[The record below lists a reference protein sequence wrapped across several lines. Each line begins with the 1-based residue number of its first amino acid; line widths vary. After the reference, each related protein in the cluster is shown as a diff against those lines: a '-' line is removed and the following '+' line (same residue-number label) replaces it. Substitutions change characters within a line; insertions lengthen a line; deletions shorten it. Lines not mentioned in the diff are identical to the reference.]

1 MYNCCSD
8 EGERFDSDGEAPS
21 PKQRNSRLEYKDSES
36 LDSPEKS
43 VGGFKA
49 PLPSKTAVT
58 TKQPV
63 SSRPIKKVDLGAA
76 ATFAKEAKEVCS
88 SFINDGL
95 FFNAVWF
102 AETKSKQIFR

>member
-1 MYNCCSD
+1 MLVINCCSD
-8 EGERFDSDGEAPS
+8 EGERFDSDGDAPS

-49 PLPSKTAVT
+49 PLPSKMAVT
-58 TKQPV
+58 SKQPV

-76 ATFAKEAKEVCS
+76 LDFAKEAKEVS
-88 SFINDGL
+88 LTYEIN
-95 FFNAVWF
+95 
-102 AETKSKQIFR
+102 